1 MLQVV
6 EYLQTLPVWADLR
19 DMAVAVHFVEHSE
32 GRWCVWPIFDGL
44 SPIKRTKTIHF
55 FKHDWLNQNVK
66 MPRTQND
73 VDSLK
78 LILLKGLL
86 LSFSCRK
93 LIAKIPTRWW
103 ERPWVQLQAGWP
115 EPWSHVKTRLPRCLP
130 SCSRSR
136 SRDLWGSA
144 CCSWPREIQ
153 SSGGG
158 SRHNPKRGGAELA
171 ELVWW
176 GRLRDLPPIF
186 DDEVDAFEY
195 LELIRLFFLD
205 LLVKYQ
211 EYQGCDLVFLR
222 TDCAIM

>member
-115 EPWSHVKTRLPRCLP
+115 EPWSHVKTTLPRCLP

-136 SRDLWGSA
+136 LWIFEARRVALGPEKFKA
-144 CCSWPREIQ
+144 LEVGRVTIRREGELNWLSWCGEGDYEIC
-153 SSGGG
+153 
-158 SRHNPKRGGAELA
+158 L
-171 ELVWW
+171 LYLMM
-176 GRLRDLPPIF
+176 RLMPLNTW
-186 DDEVDAFEY
+186 
-195 LELIRLFFLD
+195 
-205 LLVKYQ
+205 KNST
-211 EYQGCDLVFLR
+211 VFLK
-222 TDCAIM
+222 TY

>member
-1 MLQVV
+1 MESVFQKFSWTARNVYSLALEMLQVV

-93 LIAKIPTRWW
+93 LIAKIPTR
-103 ERPWVQLQAGWP
+103 
-115 EPWSHVKTRLPRCLP
+115 
-130 SCSRSR
+130 
-136 SRDLWGSA
+136 
-144 CCSWPREIQ
+144 
-153 SSGGG
+153 
-158 SRHNPKRGGAELA
+158 
-171 ELVWW
+171 
-176 GRLRDLPPIF
+176 
-186 DDEVDAFEY
+186 
-195 LELIRLFFLD
+195 
-205 LLVKYQ
+205 
-211 EYQGCDLVFLR
+211 
-222 TDCAIM
+222 